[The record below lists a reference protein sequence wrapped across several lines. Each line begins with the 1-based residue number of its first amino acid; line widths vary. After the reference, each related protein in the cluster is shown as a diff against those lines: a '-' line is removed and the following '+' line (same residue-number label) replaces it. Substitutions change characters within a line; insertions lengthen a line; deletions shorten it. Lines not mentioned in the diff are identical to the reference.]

1 LQQTTNDLVGI
12 IRIKS
17 ELEAALVKLQEF
29 RTRIKNVTVT
39 GGREFNPGFH
49 LAFDLENMLIV
60 SECIARS
67 GLARE
72 ESRGGHTRE
81 DFPKMDPKWRQI
93 NLVCAADGEGTSST
107 AMPATMMSKELAGLF
122 DPNELAKYFTDEE
135 LASVKGGSN

>member
-1 LQQTTNDLVGI
+1 M
-12 IRIKS
+12 
-17 ELEAALVKLQEF
+17 
-29 RTRIKNVTVT
+29 TVT

-93 NLVCAADGEGTSST
+93 NLVCAADGDGTSST
-107 AMPATMMSKELAGLF
+107 AKPATMMSKELAGLF

>member
-1 LQQTTNDLVGI
+1 
-12 IRIKS
+12 
-17 ELEAALVKLQEF
+17 
-29 RTRIKNVTVT
+29 
-39 GGREFNPGFH
+39 
-49 LAFDLENMLIV
+49 MLIV

>member
-1 LQQTTNDLVGI
+1 MEDEEKAGI

-93 NLVCAADGEGTSST
+93 NLVCAANTTVLISYPNIGEFTKVRSAVFCIHKLHYFRGSSRQTST
-107 AMPATMMSKELAGLF
+107 CNLAI
-122 DPNELAKYFTDEE
+122 
-135 LASVKGGSN
+135 SIQ